1 MATAAPLPRNP
12 LATRPQ
18 QHNTGMSISPC
29 RTTLKKTSLALKRP
43 LSPEPA
49 DTPTDHSSKRVKTTP
64 SAPVVQES
72 PTPAAAA
79 RMQAKKEKE
88 RRRDKERVQRE
99 EEFKIKYSRAF
110 PSWVFYFDLD
120 SGNPETASIKNH
132 LEKRVGFM
140 GARIDDFFSKDITH
154 FVTLHDVD
162 DKENKE
168 KETARGGSASVA
180 AAATGGGLLASPI
193 KLRGRALATNTKVES
208 LVQKA
213 QSFNMKVWS
222 ATKLHNILDRCD
234 APRVS
239 ASGNLPT
246 AAQRASK
253 EHNLAHLLKTER
265 LHGTTSERDPSQRR
279 HDFSYFSKESY
290 FVLVEDLKQEL
301 ATIAVTEYQI
311 QKTRE
316 GKEKGAWPVL
326 YCHPSARGPFLEY
339 DDREERRRQKQE
351 KAEHDRREERAHRK
365 ARLVQHERKRRAQ
378 EVRMRTAQQQHD
390 LRRTASMTNLQR
402 RATYPD
408 ASLQGHGQGF
418 VDLDADFP
426 EESHAESVHASG
438 YLASAAYMAAS
449 GNSVKVTST
458 TGTST
463 AGDLLRSLAF
473 PSTLKDK
480 LAQQITMNRRAS
492 AAAAPPTDRENKE
505 NVMGPPTTIPD
516 RAKFLRK
523 SKSMNTLKL
532 PKREEGSKP
541 GYCECC
547 RQKFEDFRE
556 HIISRRHRKFATDDN
571 NFKALDAILSR
582 VRRRS
587 VEEVADEDERWLA
600 EARGDVD
607 AHADEDDEEL
617 LQPKLEDTSDDD
629 VRWDEWMAMD
639 AVKVE
644 ACA

>member
-1 MATAAPLPRNP
+1 MMSTTRRTRRRRFQELGQLLLLLPLLVVVFLRARSNYAAGP
-12 LATRPQ
+12 
-18 QHNTGMSISPC
+18 SPFM
-29 RTTLKKTSLALKRP
+29 TSRIP
-43 LSPEPA
+43 LSPLFF
-49 DTPTDHSSKRVKTTP
+49 SP
-64 SAPVVQES
+64 SA
-72 PTPAAAA
+72 
-79 RMQAKKEKE
+79 
-88 RRRDKERVQRE
+88 
-99 EEFKIKYSRAF
+99 
-110 PSWVFYFDLD
+110 L
-120 SGNPETASIKNH
+120 
-132 LEKRVGFM
+132 
-140 GARIDDFFSKDITH
+140 
-154 FVTLHDVD
+154 
-162 DKENKE
+162 
-168 KETARGGSASVA
+168 
-180 AAATGGGLLASPI
+180 AATA
-193 KLRGRALATNTKVES
+193 KMET

-213 QSFNMKVWS
+213 QSFNMKIWS

-239 ASGNLPT
+239 ASGHLPT

-301 ATIAVTEYQI
+301 ATISVAEYQI
-311 QKTRE
+311 QKTRD

-326 YCHPSARGPFLEY
+326 HCHPRARGPFLEY

-351 KAEHDRREERAHRK
+351 KAELDRREERARRK

-378 EVRMRTAQQQHD
+378 EVRMRAQQQQQHD

-408 ASLQGHGQGF
+408 ASGQGF

-426 EESHAESVHASG
+426 EESHAEGDSVHASG

-449 GNSVKVTST
+449 GNSVRVAST

-463 AGDLLRSLAF
+463 AGDLLRSLAV
-473 PSTLKDK
+473 PSALKDK

-492 AAAAPPTDRENKE
+492 AAASTTAPPTDRENKE
-505 NVMGPPTTIPD
+505 NVMGPPAMIPD
-516 RAKFLRK
+516 RAKFVRK
-523 SKSMNTLKL
+523 SKSMSTLKL

-556 HIISRRHRKFATDDN
+556 VCLRHLPTLCLC
-571 NFKALDAILSR
+571 ALLIVGPHTAHHQQEASQ
-582 VRRRS
+582 VRR
-587 VEEVADEDERWLA
+587 
-600 EARGDVD
+600 G
-607 AHADEDDEEL
+607 
-617 LQPKLEDTSDDD
+617 
-629 VRWDEWMAMD
+629 
-639 AVKVE
+639 
-644 ACA
+644 

>member
-1 MATAAPLPRNP
+1 MMSTTRRIRRRRFQELGQLLLLLPLLVVVFLRARSNYAAGPSPLMTSRIPLSSLFFSPSALAATAK
-12 LATRPQ
+12 
-18 QHNTGMSISPC
+18 M
-29 RTTLKKTSLALKRP
+29 
-43 LSPEPA
+43 
-49 DTPTDHSSKRVKTTP
+49 
-64 SAPVVQES
+64 
-72 PTPAAAA
+72 
-79 RMQAKKEKE
+79 
-88 RRRDKERVQRE
+88 
-99 EEFKIKYSRAF
+99 
-110 PSWVFYFDLD
+110 
-120 SGNPETASIKNH
+120 ET
-132 LEKRVGFM
+132 
-140 GARIDDFFSKDITH
+140 
-154 FVTLHDVD
+154 
-162 DKENKE
+162 
-168 KETARGGSASVA
+168 
-180 AAATGGGLLASPI
+180 
-193 KLRGRALATNTKVES
+193 

-213 QSFNMKVWS
+213 QSFNMKIWS

-239 ASGNLPT
+239 ASGHLPT

-301 ATIAVTEYQI
+301 ATISVAEYQI
-311 QKTRE
+311 QKTRD

-326 YCHPSARGPFLEY
+326 HCHPRARGPFLEY

-351 KAEHDRREERAHRK
+351 KAELDRREERARRK

-378 EVRMRTAQQQHD
+378 EVRMRAQQQRQHD

-408 ASLQGHGQGF
+408 ASGQGF

-426 EESHAESVHASG
+426 EESHAEGDSVHASG

-449 GNSVKVTST
+449 GNSVRVAST

-463 AGDLLRSLAF
+463 AGDLLRSLAV
-473 PSTLKDK
+473 PSALKDK

-492 AAAAPPTDRENKE
+492 AAASTTAPPTDRENKE
-505 NVMGPPTTIPD
+505 NVMGPPAMIPD
-516 RAKFLRK
+516 RAKFVRK
-523 SKSMNTLKL
+523 SKSMSTLKL

-556 HIISRRHRKFATDDN
+556 VCLRHLPTLCLC
-571 NFKALDAILSR
+571 ALLIVGPHTAHHQQEASQ
-582 VRRRS
+582 VRR
-587 VEEVADEDERWLA
+587 
-600 EARGDVD
+600 G
-607 AHADEDDEEL
+607 
-617 LQPKLEDTSDDD
+617 
-629 VRWDEWMAMD
+629 
-639 AVKVE
+639 
-644 ACA
+644 